1 MFDLGLSFNKLLIIG
16 VLAAFLLGP
25 ERLPQLASQ
34 LARLVRSLREM
45 ATGAKDRL
53 KDDMGEEYNE
63 VDWKK
68 LDPRQYDPRRIIR
81 EALTDEMSD
90 TPGASAS
97 AGSPGSS
104 GPSASSAMGAGASA
118 GFTASAGAS
127 SSPVSP
133 GSAGNPGVSGMGAA
147 GSVSSGAGTSGSA
160 GSAAAG
166 GYSAGG
172 FSSGG
177 YSSGPRI
184 SADATARLRAIMA
197 GDPVLNAPFDPD
209 AT

>member
-90 TPGASAS
+90 TPGAAAS
-97 AGSPGSS
+97 AGSSASPGS
-104 GPSASSAMGAGASA
+104 SASSAMGAGASA
-118 GFTASAGAS
+118 AFTASAGAS
-127 SSPVSP
+127 SSP
-133 GSAGNPGVSGMGAA
+133 GSAGISGTSEMGAA
-147 GSVSSGAGTSGSA
+147 GSVSSSAGTPGAA
-160 GSAAAG
+160 GTAAAG
-166 GYSAGG
+166 S

-177 YSSGPRI
+177 FSSGPRI

-197 GDPVLNAPFDPD
+197 GEPVLNAPFDPD

>member
-81 EALTDEMSD
+81 EALTEEMSD

-97 AGSPGSS
+97 AGSSASPGS
-104 GPSASSAMGAGASA
+104 SASSAMGAGASA
-118 GFTASAGAS
+118 GFAASAGAS
-127 SSPVSP
+127 NPSTSAANRASSGV
-133 GSAGNPGVSGMGAA
+133 GAG
-147 GSVSSGAGTSGSA
+147 SSGAGA
-160 GSAAAG
+160 PGSAAAG
-166 GYSAGG
+166 GFSAGG
-172 FSSGG
+172 YSSGGHASGG

-184 SADATARLRAIMA
+184 GADATARLRAIMA
-197 GDPVLNAPFDPD
+197 GEPVLNAPFDPD

>member
-90 TPGASAS
+90 TPGASVSS
-97 AGSPGSS
+97 ASPGSA
-104 GPSASSAMGAGASA
+104 ASSAMGAGASA
-118 GFTASAGAS
+118 GFTASAG
-127 SSPVSP
+127 
-133 GSAGNPGVSGMGAA
+133 SAGNPGASGMSAA
-147 GSVSSGAGTSGSA
+147 GSVSSGSGAHGAA

-166 GYSAGG
+166 GYS
-172 FSSGG
+172 SSGG

-197 GDPVLNAPFDPD
+197 GEPVLNAPFDPD

>member
-97 AGSPGSS
+97 AGSPGAA
-104 GPSASSAMGAGASA
+104 ASSAMGAGASA

-127 SSPVSP
+127 SIP
-133 GSAGNPGVSGMGAA
+133 GSAGNPGASGMGAA
-147 GSVSSGAGTSGSA
+147 GSVSSGSGAHGAA

-166 GYSAGG
+166 GS
-172 FSSGG
+172 STSGG

-197 GDPVLNAPFDPD
+197 GEPVLNAPFDPD